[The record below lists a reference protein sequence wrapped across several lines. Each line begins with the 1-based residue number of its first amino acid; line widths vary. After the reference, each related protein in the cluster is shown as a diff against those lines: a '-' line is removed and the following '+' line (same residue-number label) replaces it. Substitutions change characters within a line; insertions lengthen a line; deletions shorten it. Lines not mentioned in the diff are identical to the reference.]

1 MGPRVLDG
9 AYAKVRLLAWSKTAL
24 RFGHL
29 ANITI
34 LALAC
39 FSVLKASPHQLDTIS
54 YNFMLAGGGGGS
66 AAKLDKSLDIEIFC
80 VDFANEIIVPKTNY
94 YSANLT
100 SITSSGFNATTT
112 RFGSNTSWRTVT
124 IADDAVDGG
133 SDDVVD
139 SGIINGATNALGRY
153 QMAAYLVSQYNR
165 PAGNNTAN
173 NGIQTA
179 IWKILNPSIYSAAPV
194 SADASAA
201 LEQAAVWYNTTITAD
216 RDSYLANYRIVSDST
231 MTACGLVLC
240 GGFQEQITVVPE
252 PKYVG
257 LLLMGLFALFSIR
270 LRKASMRTPA

>member
-1 MGPRVLDG
+1 M
-9 AYAKVRLLAWSKTAL
+9 

-29 ANITI
+29 ANITT

-39 FSVLKASPHQLDTIS
+39 FSVLKARPHQLDTIS
-54 YNFMLAGGGGGS
+54 YNFALAGGGGGS
-66 AAKLDKSLDIEIFC
+66 AATLDKTLNIEIFC
-80 VDFANEIIVPKTNY
+80 VDFANEIIVPKAN

-100 SITSSGFNATTT
+100 SITSGGFNAATT
-112 RFGSNTSWRTVT
+112 RFGSNTNWRTVT
-124 IADDAVDGG
+124 IADDAIDGG
-133 SDDVVD
+133 SDDVAD
-139 SGIINGATNALGRY
+139 SGFINAATALGRY

-179 IWKILNPSIYSAAPV
+179 IWKILNPSNCSAAPV

-201 LEQAAVWYNTTITAD
+201 LEQAAVWYNTTISAD

-231 MTACGLVLC
+231 MTACGPVLC
-240 GGFQEQITVVPE
+240 AGFQEQITMVPE

-257 LLLMGLFALFSIR
+257 LLLMGLFALFSIH
-270 LRKASMRTPA
+270 LRKASMRTPS